1 MEIPGLRLISSYW
14 RRKSRGKG
22 SSHHLMLAGI
32 YQGVF
37 LNQWGHA
44 EIEIDLSP
52 LKSYSR
58 PDFAMNGIDSFMET
72 LHTVWI
78 YKRKNKVLFF
88 TKKRLVSHFT
98 WRGFEEKRRW
108 LEETNAGTDMQF
120 QPPISPKMAR
130 VA

>member
-1 MEIPGLRLISSYW
+1 MEIPGLKLISSYW
-14 RRKSRGKG
+14 RRRSRGKA

-52 LKSYSR
+52 LKDYWR
-58 PDFAMNGIDSFMET
+58 RDPTINGIDTFIQQ

-78 YKRKNKVLFF
+78 YKKRNKVLFF

-98 WRGFEEKRRW
+98 WRGFEEKRRL
-108 LEETNAGTDMQF
+108 LEEANAPTTMQF
-120 QPPISPKMAR
+120 ATSVSSRMAR

>member
-1 MEIPGLRLISSYW
+1 MDIPGLRLISSYW
-14 RRKSRGKG
+14 RRRSRGKR

-52 LKSYSR
+52 LKSYWR
-58 PDFAMNGIDSFMET
+58 QDPTMNGIDSFMER

-78 YKRKNKVLFF
+78 YKKRNKVLFF

-98 WRGFEEKRRW
+98 WRGFEEKRR
-108 LEETNAGTDMQF
+108 LMKETNAGTNTQLA
-120 QPPISPKMAR
+120 ISVSPEMAR

>member
-1 MEIPGLRLISSYW
+1 
-14 RRKSRGKG
+14 
-22 SSHHLMLAGI
+22 MLAGI
-32 YQGVF
+32 YQGLF

-44 EIEIDLSP
+44 EIEIDLST
-52 LKSYSR
+52 LKDYWRRDSTI
-58 PDFAMNGIDSFMET
+58 NGIDNLMEQ

-78 YKRKNKVLFF
+78 YKKRNKVLFF

-108 LEETNAGTDMQF
+108 LKEASAGTSMEF
-120 QPPISPKMAR
+120 ATSESSRMAR

>member
-14 RRKSRGKG
+14 RRRSGGKG

-58 PDFAMNGIDSFMET
+58 PDSAMNGIDSFMET

-108 LEETNAGTDMQF
+108 LEEVNAGTGVQF
-120 QPPISPKMAR
+120 QPPISSKMAR

>member
-14 RRKSRGKG
+14 RRRSRGKG

-32 YQGVF
+32 YQGLF

-44 EIEIDLSP
+44 EIEIDLST
-52 LKSYSR
+52 LKDYWRRDSTI
-58 PDFAMNGIDSFMET
+58 NGIDNLMEQ

-78 YKRKNKVLFF
+78 YKKRNKVLFF

-108 LEETNAGTDMQF
+108 LKEASAGTSMEF
-120 QPPISPKMAR
+120 ATSESSRMAR